1 MAVLTGTSKHNNMS
15 HPKKGGNSLA
25 ALILAAGQGTRMESS
40 IPKVLHHVGGRPML
54 YYILR
59 IANALKPGSIGVVV
73 GHEADDVKT
82 QTMEMAKSVGFNRP
96 IQFITQKKQ
105 LGSGNAVLES
115 LPYLKKFKSAIV
127 MCGDTPL
134 LTYES
139 IYNLTLTHDQLKGQ
153 ATLLTARI
161 PNPKGYGRIVRG
173 ALGEVQRIVEESVA
187 SPKELG
193 INEVNSGAY
202 MFELEALVQGLKDIG
217 AKGPKKEHFLTDVM
231 EVIRGKGGRIHAYAS
246 SNSEEVQGVNNRSQ
260 LAIAER
266 VLNKRMLERLMLS
279 GVTVRD
285 PQSTHVDADV
295 EIGQDTVIY
304 PGTILRGKTKIG
316 RMCRIGPYTHIEDT
330 TIGNECEIRF
340 SYVLHSRLLEKT
352 SVGPFAHIRPESTI
366 GPRARIGNF
375 TEVKASRIGFGS
387 KVNHL
392 SYIGDADIAEDV
404 NIGAGTITCNYDGKE
419 KHKTTIG
426 AKAFIGSNVNL
437 IAPVKVGRGAKV
449 AAGSTVTEDVPDEAL
464 AIARARQVNKT

>member
-1 MAVLTGTSKHNNMS
+1 MS
-15 HPKKGGNSLA
+15 STKKGQGQLCV
-25 ALILAAGQGTRMESS
+25 LILAAGQGTRMEST

-54 YYILR
+54 FYVLR

-73 GHEADDVKT
+73 GHESAQVKDASA
-82 QTMEMAKSVGFNRP
+82 EMLKSVGIARP
-96 IQFITQKKQ
+96 LQIILQKKQ
-105 LGSGNAVLES
+105 MGSGNAVVEA
-115 LPYLKKFKSAIV
+115 LPFLKKFKTAMV

-139 IYNLTLTHDQLKGQ
+139 IYNLFLTHEQLKGQ
-153 ATLLTARI
+153 ATLLTARL

-187 SPKELG
+187 TPKELAVT
-193 INEVNSGAY
+193 EVNSGAY
-202 MFELEALVQGLKDIG
+202 CFEVAALIDGLKQIG

-231 EVIRGKGGRIHAYAS
+231 EAIRGKGGRIHAYTS
-246 SNSEEVQGVNNRSQ
+246 SNSEEIHGVNNRAQ
-260 LAIAER
+260 LSAAER
-266 VLNKRMLERLMLS
+266 VLNKRMLERLMIS
-279 GVTVRD
+279 GVTIRD

-295 EIGQDTVIY
+295 EIY
-304 PGTILRGKTKIG
+304 PGTILRGHTKIG
-316 RMCRIGPYTHIEDT
+316 RMCRIGPFTHIEDT
-330 TIGNECEIRF
+330 QIGNECEVRF
-340 SYVLHSRLLEKT
+340 SYVVQARLLEKT
-352 SVGPFAHIRPESTI
+352 TVGPFAHIRPESTI

-375 TEVKASRIGFGS
+375 TEVKASKIGFGS

-419 KHKTTIG
+419 KHKTVIG

-437 IAPVKVGRGAKV
+437 IAPVKIGRGAKV
-449 AAGSTVTEDVPDEAL
+449 AAGSTVTEDVPDDAL

>member
-1 MAVLTGTSKHNNMS
+1 MS
-15 HPKKGGNSLA
+15 ATKKGQGQLCV
-25 ALILAAGQGTRMESS
+25 LILAAGQGTRMEST

-54 YYILR
+54 FYVLR

-73 GHEADDVKT
+73 GHESAQVKDAAAD
-82 QTMEMAKSVGFNRP
+82 MLKSVGIARP
-96 IQFITQKKQ
+96 LQTIHQKKP
-105 LGSGNAVLES
+105 LGSGNAVLEA
-115 LPYLKKFKSAIV
+115 LPFLKKFKTAMV

-139 IYNLTLTHDQLKGQ
+139 IYNLFLTHEQLKGQ
-153 ATLLTARI
+153 ATLLTARLQ
-161 PNPKGYGRIVRG
+161 NPKGYGRIVRG

-187 SPKELG
+187 SPKELALT
-193 INEVNSGAY
+193 EVNSGAY
-202 MFELEALVQGLKDIG
+202 CFEVSALVDGLKEIG

-231 EVIRGKGGRIHAYAS
+231 EAIRGKGGRIHAYTS
-246 SNSEEVQGVNNRSQ
+246 SNSEEIQGVNNRAQ
-260 LAIAER
+260 LSAAER
-266 VLNKRMLERLMLS
+266 VLNKRMLERLMIS
-279 GVTVRD
+279 GVTIRD

-304 PGTILRGKTKIG
+304 PGVILRGHTKIG

-330 TIGNECEIRF
+330 QIGNECEVRF
-340 SYVLHSRLLEKT
+340 SYVVQSRLLEKT
-352 SVGPFAHIRPESTI
+352 SVGPFAHIRPDSTI

-375 TEVKASRIGFGS
+375 TEVKASKIGFGS

-419 KHKTTIG
+419 KHKTVIG

-437 IAPVKVGRGAKV
+437 IAPVKIGRGAKV
-449 AAGSTVTEDVPDEAL
+449 AAGSTVTEDVPDDAL

>member
-1 MAVLTGTSKHNNMS
+1 MS
-15 HPKKGGNSLA
+15 NKKSGQGQLA
-25 ALILAAGQGTRMESS
+25 ALILAGGQGTRMESS

-54 YYILR
+54 FYILR
-59 IANALKPGSIGVVV
+59 IANALKPGAIGVVV
-73 GHEADDVKT
+73 GHEADAVKA
-82 QTMEMAKSVGFNRP
+82 QTLEMAKSVGFNRP
-96 IQFITQKKQ
+96 ITFIHQKKP

-115 LPYLKKFKSAIV
+115 LPFLKKFKTGIV

-139 IYNLTLTHDQLKGQ
+139 SYNLLLTHDQLKGQ

-187 SPKELG
+187 TSKELA

-202 MFELEALVQGLKDIG
+202 VFELDALMQGLKGIG

-246 SNSEEVQGVNNRSQ
+246 SNAEEVQGINNRAQ

-266 VLNKRMLERLMLS
+266 VLNKRMLERLMIS
-279 GVTVRD
+279 GVTIRD

-295 EIGQDTVIY
+295 EIGQDSVIY
-304 PGTILRGKTKIG
+304 PGTILRGHTKIG

-330 TIGNECEIRF
+330 IIGNECEVRF
-340 SYVLHSRLLEKT
+340 SYVLQSRLLEKT
-352 SVGPFAHIRPESTI
+352 SVGPFAHIRPDSTI

-375 TEVKASRIGFGS
+375 TEVKASKIGFGS

-392 SYIGDADIAEDV
+392 SYIGDAEIAEDV

-437 IAPVKVGRGAKV
+437 IAPVKIGRGAKV
-449 AAGSTVTEDVPDEAL
+449 AAGSTVTEDVPDDAL

>member
-1 MAVLTGTSKHNNMS
+1 MS
-15 HPKKGGNSLA
+15 NAKKGQGSLA
-25 ALILAAGQGTRMESS
+25 VLILAAGQGTRMEST

-54 YYILR
+54 FYILR
-59 IANALKPGSIGVVV
+59 IANALKPGAIGVVV
-73 GHEADDVKT
+73 GHESASVKAET
-82 QTMEMAKSVGFNRP
+82 LEMAKSVGITRP
-96 IQFITQKKQ
+96 IHFIVQKKP
-105 LGSGNAVLES
+105 LGSGNAVVES
-115 LPYLKKFKSAIV
+115 LPFIKKFKTAAV

-139 IYNLTLTHDQLKGQ
+139 IYNLLLTHDQLKGQ

-187 SPKELG
+187 SPKEAA

-202 MFELEALVQGLKDIG
+202 VFELEALMSGLKEIG

-231 EVIRGKGGRIHAYAS
+231 EAIRAKGGRIHAYATV
-246 SNSEEVQGVNNRSQ
+246 NAEEIQGVNNRAQ

-266 VLNKRMLERLMLS
+266 VLNKRMLERLMIS
-279 GVTVRD
+279 GVTIRD
-285 PQSTHVDADV
+285 PQTTQVDADV

-304 PGTILRGKTKIG
+304 PGTILRGHTKVG
-316 RMCRIGPYTHIEDT
+316 RLCRIGPFTYVEDT
-330 TIGNECEIRF
+330 SIGNECEIRM
-340 SYVLHSRLLEKT
+340 SYVVSARLLEKT
-352 SVGPFAHIRPESTI
+352 AVGPFAHIRPDSI
-366 GPRARIGNF
+366 LGPRARIGNF
-375 TEVKASRIGFGS
+375 SEIKNSRVGFGS

-419 KHKTTIG
+419 KHKTVIG

-437 IAPVKVGRGAKV
+437 IAPVKVGKGARV
-449 AAGSTVTEDVPDEAL
+449 AAGSTVTENVPDEAL

>member
-1 MAVLTGTSKHNNMS
+1 MS
-15 HPKKGGNSLA
+15 EKKNGQGNLA
-25 ALILAAGQGTRMESS
+25 ALILAAGQGTRMESA

-54 YYILR
+54 FYILR
-59 IANALKPGSIGVVV
+59 IANALKPGAIGVVV
-73 GHEADDVKT
+73 GHEADEVKK

-96 IQFITQKKQ
+96 IQFIVQKKQ

-115 LPYLKKFKSAIV
+115 LPFLKKFKSAIV

-139 IYNLTLTHDQLKGQ
+139 IYNLVLTHDQLKGQ

-161 PNPKGYGRIVRG
+161 PNPKGYGRIIRG

-202 MFELEALVQGLKDIG
+202 VFELEALVAGLKEIG
-217 AKGPKKEHFLTDVM
+217 AKGPKKEHFLTDIM
-231 EVIRGKGGRIHAYAS
+231 EVIRGKGGRIHAYAT
-246 SNSEEVQGVNNRSQ
+246 SNAEEVQGINNRAQ

-266 VLNKRMLERLMLS
+266 VLNKRMLERLMIS
-279 GVTVRD
+279 GVTIRD

-295 EIGQDTVIY
+295 EIGQDSVIY
-304 PGTILRGKTKIG
+304 PGTILRGHTKIG
-316 RMCRIGPYTHIEDT
+316 RLCRIGPYTHIEDT
-330 TIGNECEIRF
+330 VIGNECEVRF
-340 SYVLHSRLLEKT
+340 SYVLNSRLLEKT
-352 SVGPFAHIRPESTI
+352 SVGPFAHIRPESII

-375 TEVKASRIGFGS
+375 TEVKASKIGFGS

-392 SYIGDADIAEDV
+392 SYIGDAEIAEDV

-419 KHKTTIG
+419 KHKTTIA

-437 IAPVKVGRGAKV
+437 IAPVKIGRGAKV
-449 AAGSTVTEDVPDEAL
+449 AAGSTVTEDVPEEAL

>member
-1 MAVLTGTSKHNNMS
+1 MS
-15 HPKKGGNSLA
+15 EKKNGQGNLA
-25 ALILAAGQGTRMESS
+25 ALILAAGQGTRMESA

-54 YYILR
+54 FYILR
-59 IANALKPGSIGVVV
+59 IANALKPGAIGVVV
-73 GHEADDVKT
+73 GHEADEVKK

-96 IQFITQKKQ
+96 IQFIVQKKQ

-115 LPYLKKFKSAIV
+115 LPFLKKFKSAIV

-139 IYNLTLTHDQLKGQ
+139 IYNLVLTHDQLKGQ

-161 PNPKGYGRIVRG
+161 PNPKGYGRIIRG

-202 MFELEALVQGLKDIG
+202 VFELEALVAGLKEIG
-217 AKGPKKEHFLTDVM
+217 AKGPKKEHFLTDIM
-231 EVIRGKGGRIHAYAS
+231 EVIRGKGGRIHAYAT
-246 SNSEEVQGVNNRSQ
+246 SNAEEVQGINNRAQ

-266 VLNKRMLERLMLS
+266 VLNKRMLERLMIS
-279 GVTVRD
+279 GVTIRD

-295 EIGQDTVIY
+295 EIGQDSVIY
-304 PGTILRGKTKIG
+304 PGTILRGHTKIG
-316 RMCRIGPYTHIEDT
+316 RLCRIGPYTHIEDT
-330 TIGNECEIRF
+330 VIGNECEVRF
-340 SYVLHSRLLEKT
+340 SYVMNSRLLEKT
-352 SVGPFAHIRPESTI
+352 SVGPFAHIRPDSII

-375 TEVKASRIGFGS
+375 TEVKASKIGFGS

-392 SYIGDADIAEDV
+392 SYIGAAEIAEDV

-419 KHKTTIG
+419 KHRTTIA

-437 IAPVKVGRGAKV
+437 IAPVKIGRGAKV
-449 AAGSTVTEDVPDEAL
+449 AAGSTFTEDVPEEAL

>member
-1 MAVLTGTSKHNNMS
+1 MQT
-15 HPKKGGNSLA
+15 KKGQGQLA

-54 YYILR
+54 FYILR
-59 IANALKPGSIGVVV
+59 IANALKPGAIGVVV
-73 GHEADDVKT
+73 GHEAEAVKA
-82 QTMEMAKSVGFNRP
+82 QTLEMAKSVGFNRP
-96 IQFITQKKQ
+96 IQFILQKKP
-105 LGSGNAVLES
+105 LGSGNAVMES
-115 LPYLKKFKSAIV
+115 LPFLKKFKTGIV

-139 IYNLTLTHDQLKGQ
+139 IYNLLLTHDQLKGQ

-161 PNPKGYGRIVRG
+161 PQPKGYGRIVRG

-202 MFELEALVQGLKDIG
+202 MFELDALMSGLKEIG
-217 AKGPKKEHFLTDVM
+217 AKGPKKEHFLTDIM

-246 SNSEEVQGVNNRSQ
+246 SNAEEVQGINNRAQ
-260 LAIAER
+260 LSIAER

-279 GVTVRD
+279 GVTIRD
-285 PQSTHVDADV
+285 PYSTHVDADV

-316 RMCRIGPYTHIEDT
+316 HHCRIGPFTHIEDT
-330 TIGNECEIRF
+330 IIGNECEIRF
-340 SYVLHSRLLEKT
+340 SYVLQSRLLEKT

>member
-1 MAVLTGTSKHNNMS
+1 MSMNGKKH
-15 HPKKGGNSLA
+15 GNDKLCV
-25 ALILAAGQGTRMESS
+25 LILAAGQGTRMESS

-54 YYILR
+54 FYILR
-59 IANALKPGSIGVVV
+59 IANALKPGAIGVVI
-73 GHEADDVKT
+73 GHEADQVKASV
-82 QTMEMAKSVGFNRP
+82 QEMAKSIGISRP
-96 IQFITQKKQ
+96 IQFINQKKAM
-105 LGSGNAVLES
+105 GSGNAVLES
-115 LPYLKKFKSAIV
+115 LPFLKKFKTAMV

-139 IYNLTLTHDQLKGQ
+139 IYNLSLTHEQLKGQ
-153 ATLLTARI
+153 ATLLTARLS
-161 PNPKGYGRIVRG
+161 NPKGYGRIIRG

-187 SPKELG
+187 SQKELG

-202 MFELEALVQGLKDIG
+202 VFELDALQQGLKEIG

-246 SNSEEVQGVNNRSQ
+246 TNAEEIQGVNNRAQ
-260 LAIAER
+260 LSVAER

-279 GVTVRD
+279 GVTIRD

-295 EIGQDTVIY
+295 EIGSDTVIY
-304 PGTILRGKTKIG
+304 PGTILRGHTKIG
-316 RMCRIGPYTHIEDT
+316 HHCRIGPFTHIEDT
-330 TIGNECEIRF
+330 VIGNECEVRF
-340 SYVLHSRLLEKT
+340 SYVLQARLLEKT
-352 SVGPFAHIRPESTI
+352 NVGPFAHIRPDSII
-366 GPRARIGNF
+366 GPRARGGNF
-375 TEVKASRIGFGS
+375 TEVKGSKIGFGS

-392 SYIGDADIAEDV
+392 SYIGDAEIAEDV

-419 KHKTTIG
+419 KHRTTIG

-449 AAGSTVTEDVPDEAL
+449 AAGSTVTEDVPEEAL

>member
-1 MAVLTGTSKHNNMS
+1 MIMS
-15 HPKKGGNSLA
+15 HSKKGQGQLA
-25 ALILAAGQGTRMESS
+25 ALILAAGQGTRMEST

-54 YYILR
+54 YYVLR
-59 IANALKPGSIGVVV
+59 IANALKPGAIGVVV
-73 GHEADDVKT
+73 GHESDEVKKRT
-82 QTMEMAKSVGFNRP
+82 LEMAKSVGFNRP
-96 IQFITQKKQ
+96 IHFILQKKP
-105 LGSGNAVLES
+105 LGSGNAVVES
-115 LPYLKKFKSAIV
+115 LPFLKKFKTGIV

-139 IYNLTLTHDQLKGQ
+139 MYNLVLTHEQLKGQ

-173 ALGEVQRIVEESVA
+173 ALGEVQRIVEEAVA

-193 INEVNSGAY
+193 VNEVNSGAY
-202 MFELEALVQGLKDIG
+202 VFEIDALVAGLKQIG
-217 AKGPKKEHFLTDVM
+217 TKGPKKEHFLTDMM
-231 EVIRGKGGRIHAYAS
+231 EVIRAKGGRIHAYTTS
-246 SNSEEVQGVNNRSQ
+246 SAEEALGVNNRAQ
-260 LAIAER
+260 LSVAER
-266 VLNKRMLERLMLS
+266 ILNKRMLERLMLS
-279 GVTVRD
+279 GVTIRD

-316 RMCRIGPYTHIEDT
+316 RMCRIGPFTHVEDT
-330 TIGNECEIRF
+330 QIGNECEVRF
-340 SYVLHSRLLEKT
+340 SYVLQSRLLEKT
-352 SVGPFAHIRPESTI
+352 SVGPFAHIRPESNI
-366 GPRARIGNF
+366 GPRARVGNF

-404 NIGAGTITCNYDGKE
+404 NIGAGTITCNYDGKA
-419 KHKTTIG
+419 KHKTQIG
-426 AKAFIGSNVNL
+426 AKAFVGSNVNL
-437 IAPVKVGRGAKV
+437 IAPVKVGRGAKI
-449 AAGSTVTEDVPDEAL
+449 AAGSTVTENVPDEAL

>member
-1 MAVLTGTSKHNNMS
+1 MS
-15 HPKKGGNSLA
+15 HAKKPSPLA
-25 ALILAAGQGTRMESS
+25 ALILAAGQGTRMEST

-59 IANALKPGSIGVVV
+59 IANALKPGAIGVVV
-73 GHEADDVKT
+73 GHEADEVKK
-82 QTMEMAKSVGFNRP
+82 QTLEMAKAVGFNRP
-96 IQFITQKKQ
+96 IQFIVQKKQ

-115 LPYLKKFKSAIV
+115 LPFLKKFKSAIV

-202 MFELEALVQGLKDIG
+202 MFELDALIQGLKDIG

-231 EVIRGKGGRIHAYAS
+231 EMIRAKGGRIHAYAS
-246 SNSEEVQGVNNRSQ
+246 SNAEEVQGVNNRAQ
-260 LAIAER
+260 LAAAER
-266 VLNKRMLERLMLS
+266 ILNKRMLERLMIS
-279 GVTVRD
+279 GVTIRD

-295 EIGQDTVIY
+295 EIGQDTVVY
-304 PGTILRGKTKIG
+304 PGVILRGKTKIG
-316 RMCRIGPYTHIEDT
+316 RMCRIGPFTHIEDT
-330 TIGNECEIRF
+330 TIGNECEVRM
-340 SYVLHSRLLEKT
+340 SYVLSSRLLEKT
-352 SVGPFAHIRPESTI
+352 TVGPFAHIRPESCI
-366 GPRARIGNF
+366 GPRARVGNF

>member
-1 MAVLTGTSKHNNMS
+1 MS
-15 HPKKGGNSLA
+15 NAKKGQGQLA

-59 IANALKPGSIGVVV
+59 IANALKPGAIGVVV
-73 GHEADDVKT
+73 GHESDEVKQ
-82 QTMEMAKSVGFNRP
+82 QTIEMAKSVGFNRP
-96 IQFITQKKQ
+96 IQFIVQKKQ

-115 LPYLKKFKSAIV
+115 LPFLKKFKSAIV

-139 IYNLTLTHDQLKGQ
+139 IYNLTLTHEQLKGQ

-187 SPKELG
+187 SQKELG

-202 MFELEALVQGLKDIG
+202 VFEVEALVQGLKDIG

-246 SNSEEVQGVNNRSQ
+246 SNAEEVQGVNNRAQ
-260 LAIAER
+260 LSVAER
-266 VLNKRMLERLMLS
+266 VLNKRMLERLMIS
-279 GVTVRD
+279 GVTIRD

-295 EIGQDTVIY
+295 EIGQDTVVY

-316 RMCRIGPYTHIEDT
+316 RMCRVGPFTHIEDSV
-330 TIGNECEIRF
+330 IGNECEIRF
-340 SYVLHSRLLEKT
+340 SYVLSSRLLEKT
-352 SVGPFAHIRPESTI
+352 SVGPFAHIRPDSNI

-375 TEVKASRIGFGS
+375 TEVKASRVGFGS

-426 AKAFIGSNVNL
+426 AKAFVGSNVNL
-437 IAPVKVGRGAKV
+437 IAPVKVGRGARI
-449 AAGSTVTEDVPDEAL
+449 AAGSTVTEDVPEEAL

>member
-1 MAVLTGTSKHNNMS
+1 MS
-15 HPKKGGNSLA
+15 NVKKGKEQLA

-59 IANALKPGSIGVVV
+59 IANALKPGAIGVVV
-73 GHEADDVKT
+73 GHEAEAVKKA
-82 QTMEMAKSVGFNRP
+82 TMEMAKSVGFNRP
-96 IQFITQKKQ
+96 IQFIVQKKP
-105 LGSGNAVLES
+105 LGSGNAVMES
-115 LPYLKKFKSAIV
+115 LPFLKKFKTGVV

-139 IYNLTLTHDQLKGQ
+139 IYNLVLTHEQLKGQ

-161 PNPKGYGRIVRG
+161 ANPKGYGRIVRG
-173 ALGEVQRIVEESVA
+173 ALGEVQRVVEESVA
-187 SPKELG
+187 TPKEAA
-193 INEVNSGAY
+193 ICEVNSGAY
-202 MFELEALVQGLKDIG
+202 VFELEALVQGLKDIS

-231 EVIRGKGGRIHAYAS
+231 EVIRAKGGRIHAYAT
-246 SNSEEVQGVNNRSQ
+246 SNAEEVQGVNNRAQ

-266 VLNKRMLERLMLS
+266 VLNKRMLERLMIS

-304 PGTILRGKTKIG
+304 PGTILRGQTKIG

-330 TIGNECEIRF
+330 QIGNECEVRF

-352 SVGPFAHIRPESTI
+352 SVGPFAHIRPESII

-375 TEVKASRIGFGS
+375 TEVKASKIGFGS

-392 SYIGDADIAEDV
+392 SYIGDAEIAEDV

-449 AAGSTVTEDVPDEAL
+449 AAGSTVTEDVPDDAL

>member
-1 MAVLTGTSKHNNMS
+1 MS
-15 HPKKGGNSLA
+15 DKKNGQGNLA
-25 ALILAAGQGTRMESS
+25 ALILAAGQGTRMESA

-54 YYILR
+54 FYILR
-59 IANALKPGSIGVVV
+59 IANALKPGAIGVVV
-73 GHEADDVKT
+73 GHEADEVKK

-96 IQFITQKKQ
+96 IQFIVQKKQ

-115 LPYLKKFKSAIV
+115 LPFLKKFKSAIV

-161 PNPKGYGRIVRG
+161 PNPKGYGRIIRG

-202 MFELEALVQGLKDIG
+202 VFELEALVAGLKEIG

-231 EVIRGKGGRIHAYAS
+231 EVIRGKGGRIHAYAT
-246 SNSEEVQGVNNRSQ
+246 SNAEEVQGVNNRAQ

-266 VLNKRMLERLMLS
+266 VLNKRMLERLMIS
-279 GVTVRD
+279 GVTIRD

-295 EIGQDTVIY
+295 EIGQDSVIY
-304 PGTILRGKTKIG
+304 PGTILRGHTKIG
-316 RMCRIGPYTHIEDT
+316 RLCRIGPYTHIEDT
-330 TIGNECEIRF
+330 VIGNECEVRF
-340 SYVLHSRLLEKT
+340 SYVLNSRLLEKT
-352 SVGPFAHIRPESTI
+352 SVGPFAHIRPDSII

-375 TEVKASRIGFGS
+375 TEVKASKIGFGS

-392 SYIGDADIAEDV
+392 SYIGDAEIAEDV
-404 NIGAGTITCNYDGKE
+404 NIGAGTITCNYDGME
-419 KHKTTIG
+419 KHKTTIA

-437 IAPVKVGRGAKV
+437 IAPVKIGRGAKV
-449 AAGSTVTEDVPDEAL
+449 AAGSTVTEDVPEEAL